1 MTNYV
6 KEKLGRRL
14 ARVQCSE
21 IREALN
27 AHFGDKIS
35 DNELGVIVREAF
47 PGTFRKRS
55 NNVNYYENISIKVQ
69 KVDEEIQVE
78 EQRGQITT
86 KQEGTQVD
94 LTGGLYHAEI
104 ITVPECMIIDRNQLA
119 PENPEVLLGKGAYG
133 EVSLHIYQG
142 MEVAVKKFRHGTKED
157 VLREMLTILN
167 VRAHNFLPI
176 VYGVSLELKPFLLI
190 SKFYG
195 SAKRSKTLQYCLKRY
210 CSGCQS
216 DMKSTSSINDDQFL
230 QIAGNICE
238 GLRHIHQCGYLH
250 GDIKSNN
257 ILIVKQNSN
266 LLPKIIDFGKSCKIS
281 SPSYSCIIVANE
293 NDYKNARLKYPHM
306 AKELLF
312 GEPRSIQTDA
322 FAYGVLLKEVLTALN
337 KTNTEFDVLLE
348 RVLSDSPENRPSLTC
363 IHNIVSS

>member
-1 MTNYV
+1 M
-6 KEKLGRRL
+6 
-14 ARVQCSE
+14 ARIQCSE

-78 EQRGQITT
+78 EQLEQIRT
-86 KQEGTQVD
+86 KHEGTQVD
-94 LTGGLYHAEI
+94 LTGGLYDAEI
-104 ITVPECMIIDRNQLA
+104 MTVPRCMIIDRSQLV
-119 PENPEVLLGKGAYG
+119 PENPDVLLGKGAYG
-133 EVSLHIYQG
+133 EVSLQTYQG
-142 MEVAVKKFRHGTKED
+142 MEVAVKKFRYSTKED
-157 VLREMLTILN
+157 VLREMLTVLN
-167 VRAHNFLPI
+167 VRAHEYLPI

-216 DMKSTSSINDDQFL
+216 DRKSTSSLNDDEFL
-230 QIAGNICE
+230 QLARNICE
-238 GLRHIHQCGYLH
+238 GLHHIHLCGYLH

-257 ILIVKQNSN
+257 IVIVKQNSN
-266 LLPKIIDFGKSCKIS
+266 LLPKIIDFGKSCRIS
-281 SPSYSCIIVANE
+281 SPSYSCIIVTNE
-293 NDYKNARLKYPHM
+293 NDYKDARLKYPHM

-312 GEPRSIQTDA
+312 GEPRSIQTDI
-322 FAYGVLLKEVLTALN
+322 FAYGVLLKEILAALN
-337 KTNTEFDVLLE
+337 KTSTELDVLLE
-348 RVLSDSPENRPSLTC
+348 RVLSDSLKIDLR
-363 IHNIVSS
+363 